1 MRYLYLFTALLAF
14 QTSLLAQ
21 SVSGIVTDDKGVP
34 LSFSSILVKGKGIG
48 TSTNVQGFFTLNL
61 EVGKYTLVAQHV
73 GYKTVEQEVTVTK
86 EAQKIAF
93 QLPLQEYT
101 LSSVVVK
108 NTGEDPAYEII
119 RNAIKKRK
127 QHEEEY
133 QSFKTQVYIKGIM
146 RLRSF
151 PKRVFGQKVD
161 FEDGDTSKKKIIFLS
176 ETLAE
181 YFKNGADAKVNVL
194 STKVS
199 GSSNGFGFSEPRVIN
214 MYRNNL
220 MIGESLNPRGF
231 ISPISDNALSFYKF
245 KFRGTFYD
253 NGYEISRIQV
263 IPKRS
268 YEPLFSGYINIIE
281 KEWRL
286 YSTELLLLKENQMQL
301 LDTLKIEQQYA
312 HINNTWV
319 IQQQVVYPA
328 TKLLGFDAYGSFVQ
342 VYDKF
347 EFNPN
352 FGKKFFDNTVLT
364 FQDSSNKK
372 PMEYWDKIRP
382 IPLQKDEIVDY
393 QKKDSLEQLRKQ
405 PKYLDSLDKKN
416 NKINVLGLFAGGQ
429 EFYYRSKKLSFS
441 TPSLLDM
448 TTFNVVEGLSLRF
461 NPTITKRFDDVSR
474 RRLTISP
481 QVQYGFSNRTWHA
494 YSTNTYTFGKKYFNF
509 ISIAGGRRLFQFNNA
524 QPITPRDN
532 TITSLYF
539 RDNFMKLYQA
549 WYAKFS
555 FQKGLGDGLSW
566 FGNIDFQDRNSVN
579 NTTDYSWNNKENEK
593 YGPNFPEEIQSAPFA
608 AHKALSL
615 AMGIQWQ
622 PGAKYVQY
630 PDRKVMTSSKYPT
643 LTATLKQGVPN
654 VLGSNVDYTRYRFTI
669 EDDLNMRIGGKLSYR
684 TGIAGFLSA
693 NKVFTPDYLHYFGNQ
708 LSFAQPFLQSFQMG
722 RYYEFSNA
730 NKFNAFAHV
739 EYHLNGLIT
748 NKIPGFRKLNWF
760 VVTGANAI
768 TTGSQQQYV
777 EAFIGLENIF
787 KIMRIDFVRGFRSNG
802 TSDAAFRFSFS
813 GVFSGSRE
821 D

>member
-347 EFNPN
+347 EFNPS

-474 RRLTISP
+474 RRLTI
-481 QVQYGFSNRTWHA
+481 
-494 YSTNTYTFGKKYFNF
+494 
-509 ISIAGGRRLFQFNNA
+509 
-524 QPITPRDN
+524 
-532 TITSLYF
+532 
-539 RDNFMKLYQA
+539 
-549 WYAKFS
+549 
-555 FQKGLGDGLSW
+555 
-566 FGNIDFQDRNSVN
+566 
-579 NTTDYSWNNKENEK
+579 
-593 YGPNFPEEIQSAPFA
+593 
-608 AHKALSL
+608 
-615 AMGIQWQ
+615 
-622 PGAKYVQY
+622 
-630 PDRKVMTSSKYPT
+630 
-643 LTATLKQGVPN
+643 
-654 VLGSNVDYTRYRFTI
+654 
-669 EDDLNMRIGGKLSYR
+669 
-684 TGIAGFLSA
+684 
-693 NKVFTPDYLHYFGNQ
+693 
-708 LSFAQPFLQSFQMG
+708 
-722 RYYEFSNA
+722 
-730 NKFNAFAHV
+730 
-739 EYHLNGLIT
+739 
-748 NKIPGFRKLNWF
+748 
-760 VVTGANAI
+760 
-768 TTGSQQQYV
+768 
-777 EAFIGLENIF
+777 
-787 KIMRIDFVRGFRSNG
+787 
-802 TSDAAFRFSFS
+802 
-813 GVFSGSRE
+813 
-821 D
+821 